1 MSQPFRSRLGHE
13 CTLLRALKLK
23 SCRALAPRFLAE
35 LVLVLGCFL
44 LPPALPAQTV
54 IATIPANLG
63 GPTAVNVVTNTI
75 YVGNLNQG
83 TALSTVSVF
92 DGTTKTLIATVP
104 VGSQPWA
111 IAVNPTTNL
120 VYVANASSA
129 SVSVIDGTTN
139 TVTATVPVDVAPWAI
154 AVNPVTNKIYT
165 ANCGFD
171 CDATAGIGTV
181 SVIDGAT
188 NAATAPITVGIN
200 PRAISINPV
209 TNMVYVMNCACEAG
223 PGSVTVINGAT
234 DTIVATI
241 PQGLYPEPAAVNPAT
256 NTLFVADSQSDDV
269 SVIDGSTNAV
279 IATVAT
285 GTGTSEVVVSPV
297 TNTAYLPN
305 YDSNNATIINGAT
318 LTSTSIPTGVNAISV
333 GLDPTTNTVYVFN
346 EDVPNR
352 EQSATITVI
361 DGASNTAVANVLLT
375 AYFSVIGVNP
385 VTHTV
390 YGGSAGSA
398 CPPACSL
405 TAIDESTNSTVAV
418 AGGTSP
424 TAVAVNPATNT
435 IYLANGGSGEV
446 TVINGTNNAVTTTVS
461 VGTTPVAVAVNPVTN
476 TAFVANSGSGNLT
489 VIDGS
494 SNSVT
499 TTVATGTTP
508 TAVAVDPTSNTVFVA
523 NGGANSVSVIDGA
536 SGAVRGAAAVGAD
549 PVAIAVNP
557 ANHLAYSA
565 NAGDGSVSVING
577 VTGTATATVGAGTD
591 PVAVAVNPT
600 TNTVYVANQGSSN
613 VTIING
619 ATLSAAATVA
629 VGSSPVSVAVNPLT
643 NIVYVANQGS
653 STLSVIN
660 GATNTVTATLA
671 TGTNPTGVAVDPVN
685 NKVYITNGGSANIT
699 VIDGSTNTIEAPA
712 TAGTDPVALV
722 VNPATDNVYVANN
735 GSSNATVLTP
745 IPISAVPLTS
755 VVQGVADSQTVSGTA
770 VFATTNPNPSFT
782 TTVTSSY
789 SPISPPPTVMYYQLD
804 TVQGPW
810 QAATMT
816 TVAGANPASFSF
828 QISGVSLGTH
838 IVFAYAAYGAE
849 GTPDSAQE
857 ITGNSPEIGNVSA
870 YVFAEVSPLAS
881 SSMTLTSSLN
891 PSVLGQSVT
900 FTATLSP
907 ASGPTG
913 TIAFTSNGSTIDGCG
928 AGVLSSGV
936 ATCATDSL
944 PVGTDTIVATYS
956 GDNDYAGSSATLAQ
970 VVTAAGGGGG
980 SGSGSFTVAAT
991 PASQEVQGGST
1002 ATYTV
1007 TVTSESGFAGVVA
1020 LTCSGQPQ
1028 DGACSFSKGNLT
1040 LAVSGSAQTTMTVT
1054 TVKSDAA
1061 LRPIA
1066 GGPTNEP
1073 AEGSSAE
1080 TSPLTAQP
1088 LSLTVSTFSALT
1100 LLLLRRRKAPWAQ
1113 KARLGLALTLVMTVM
1128 NGCAGCHNQRP
1139 TSNTYKLT
1147 ISGTSGT
1154 LTGSTTVMLD
1164 VESK

>member
-1 MSQPFRSRLGHE
+1 M
-13 CTLLRALKLK
+13 LRFPKLNP
-23 SCRALAPRFLAE
+23 RGAMAPPLFWAFFPRFLAAS
-35 LVLVLGCFL
+35 VLGCLL
-44 LPPALPAQTV
+44 LPWALPAQTV

-63 GPTAVNVVTNTI
+63 GPTAVNPVTNTI

-92 DGTTKTLIATVP
+92 DGATKTLIATVP

-120 VYVANASSA
+120 IYVANASSA

-165 ANCGFD
+165 ANCTAN
-171 CDATAGIGTV
+171 CAATAPIGTV

-188 NAATAPITVGIN
+188 NAVTATITVGIN

-209 TNMVYVMNCACEAG
+209 TNMVYIMNCACQSSS
-223 PGSVTVINGAT
+223 GSVTVINGAT
-234 DTIVATI
+234 DTVVATI
-241 PQGLYPEPAAVNPAT
+241 PAGLYPEPAAVNPAT
-256 NTLFVADSQSDDV
+256 NTLFVGNSDASTV
-269 SVIDGSTNAV
+269 TVIDGFTNTV
-279 IATVAT
+279 TATLAA
-285 GTGTSEVVVSPV
+285 GTGIADAVVSPV
-297 TNTAYLPN
+297 TDTAYLPN
-305 YDSNNATIINGAT
+305 YDSNNVTIIDGTT

-333 GLDPTTNTVYVFN
+333 GLDPTTNRAYVFN

-361 DGASNTAVANVLLT
+361 DGASNTAVANVVLT

-424 TAVAVNPATNT
+424 TAVGVNPATNT

-446 TVINGTNNAVTTTVS
+446 TVINGANNSVATTVS
-461 VGTTPVAVAVNPVTN
+461 VGATPVAVAVNPVTN
-476 TAFVANSGSGNLT
+476 MAYVANNGSGNLT
-489 VIDGS
+489 IIDGS

-499 TTVATGTTP
+499 GTIATGTTP
-508 TAVAVDPTSNTVFVA
+508 TAVALDPGSNTVFVA
-523 NGGANSVSVIDGA
+523 NGGSNSVSIIDGA
-536 SGAVRGAAAVGAD
+536 NGAVRGTATVGAD
-549 PVAIAVNP
+549 PVALAVNP
-557 ANHLAYSA
+557 VNHLAYST
-565 NAGDGSVSVING
+565 NAGDGNVSVING
-577 VTGTATATVGAGTD
+577 VTASATATVGAGTD
-591 PVAVAVNPT
+591 PVAVAVNPA
-600 TNTVYVANQGSSN
+600 TNTIYVANEGSSN

-629 VGSSPVSVAVNPLT
+629 VGSSPVSVAVNPIT
-643 NIVYVANQGS
+643 NIIYVANQGS
-653 STLSVIN
+653 STISVIN
-660 GATNTVTATLA
+660 GATNTVSATLA
-671 TGTNPTGVAVDPVN
+671 AGTSPTAVAVDPTN
-685 NKVYITNGGSANIT
+685 NKVYVTNGGTSNIT

-712 TAGTDPVALV
+712 AAGTDPVALV

-735 GSSNATVLTP
+735 GSSNATALTP
-745 IPISAVPLTS
+745 VPISAVPLTS
-755 VVQGVADSQTVSGTA
+755 VVQGVVDSQTVSGTA
-770 VFATTNPNPSFT
+770 VFATTNPNPSFSA
-782 TTVTSSY
+782 TVTSSY
-789 SPISPPPTVMYYQLD
+789 SPISPPPTVMYYELD
-804 TVQGPW
+804 TVEGPW
-810 QAATMT
+810 RAATMT
-816 TVAGANPASFSF
+816 TLPGANPASFSF
-828 QISGVSLGTH
+828 QISGASLGTH
-838 IVFAYAAYGAE
+838 TIFAYAAYGAE
-849 GTPDSAQE
+849 GTPDSAQL
-857 ITGNSPEIGNVSA
+857 ITGNSPEIGNVAA
-870 YVFAEVSPLAS
+870 YVFAEVSPLAA

-913 TIAFTSNGSTIDGCG
+913 TIAFTSNGGTIDGCG
-928 AGVLSSGV
+928 AVALSSGI
-936 ATCATDSL
+936 ATCTTDSL
-944 PVGTDTIVATYS
+944 PVGTDSIVATYS
-956 GDNDYAGSSATLAQ
+956 GDNDYASSTATLAQ

-980 SGSGSFTVAAT
+980 TGSGTFTIAAT
-991 PASQEVQGGST
+991 PASQEVTGGSA

-1007 TVTSESGFAGVVA
+1007 TVTSQGGFAGAVA
-1020 LTCSGQPQ
+1020 LTCTGQPQ
-1028 DGACSFSKGNLT
+1028 DGTCSFSKGSLT
-1040 LAVSGSAQTTMTVT
+1040 LAANGTVQTTMTVT

-1061 LRPIA
+1061 LRPI
-1066 GGPTNEP
+1066 GGERTNAP
-1073 AEGSSAE
+1073 LGDSAAEA
-1080 TSPLTAQP
+1080 SPLTAQP
-1088 LSLTVSTFSALT
+1088 LSLAISAFSALT

-1128 NGCAGCHNQRP
+1128 NGCAGCHNQKP
-1139 TSNTYKLT
+1139 VNNTYTLT
-1147 ISGTSGT
+1147 ITGTSGT
-1154 LTGSTTVMLD
+1154 QTASTTVGLE